1 MNPGGWII
9 LEMAP
14 GQTQE
19 ALAIMDKTGDYE
31 ETARIKDYSRSYRV
45 VIARAL

>member
-14 GQTQE
+14 DQTQE
-19 ALAIMDKTGDYE
+19 ALTILDKTGNYE
-31 ETARIKDYSRSYRV
+31 KMARVKDYSRSYRV